1 MKGCFFTIRVK
12 GLGLYLTIEALSYA
26 FVASIVQ
33 YCVLHKHILRNSGIS
48 SMDADFDSV
57 LDGLG
62 GTVSDF
68 EFNNFISKDMFWQV
82 SFLVKVFRYESK
94 VWHDHKTEN
103 NFWMFASNTCSK
115 FSSSYP
121 DLWVIATYVTSK
133 VSYHPHISSHE
144 FVISYWWGVLCVL
157 CGMPKYIP
165 LWSTRFIVGSFSTSI
180 Q

>member
-94 VWHDHKTEN
+94 V
-103 NFWMFASNTCSK
+103 
-115 FSSSYP
+115 
-121 DLWVIATYVTSK
+121 
-133 VSYHPHISSHE
+133 
-144 FVISYWWGVLCVL
+144 
-157 CGMPKYIP
+157 
-165 LWSTRFIVGSFSTSI
+165 
-180 Q
+180 